1 MGISL
6 REIIPDERWQ
16 HAVATASGGEAVRLT
31 LPAGVNIILC
41 DLAPLHVGEV
51 RSTGTYRVVVILQ
64 DISAETEGRRN
75 RLDAVVSAA
84 EGLRT
89 PVITI
94 ANYAELLLN
103 EEVGT
108 VPSGQRRYLSRIRA
122 DAERL
127 LEMTDRL
134 IQAGGAGGG
143 WSQPERQWVDIN
155 KLIEGTVI
163 GSQSQ
168 LDGRGIVVELDLA
181 EDLPAVQA
189 DPDGLRRVMSNLL
202 SNASLA
208 SQKGA
213 VIRVQSAESSQFAPG
228 SSQPALNGNGFVV
241 VSVRDSGG
249 GLSDDALDRAF
260 DQQRPSQTPQ
270 GLGGSGADLA
280 LVKTLIE
287 EHGGHLW
294 VESEKGAG
302 TTFSFVL
309 PINDAKD
316 HSERRIGAI
325 V

>member
-1 MGISL
+1 MV
-6 REIIPDERWQ
+6 E
-16 HAVATASGGEAVRLT
+16 V
-31 LPAGVNIILC
+31 
-41 DLAPLHVGEV
+41 DLA
-51 RSTGTYRVVVILQ
+51 
-64 DISAETEGRRN
+64 A
-75 RLDAVVSAA
+75 
-84 EGLRT
+84 
-89 PVITI
+89 
-94 ANYAELLLN
+94 
-103 EEVGT
+103 
-108 VPSGQRRYLSRIRA
+108 
-122 DAERL
+122 
-127 LEMTDRL
+127 
-134 IQAGGAGGG
+134 
-143 WSQPERQWVDIN
+143 
-155 KLIEGTVI
+155 
-163 GSQSQ
+163 
-168 LDGRGIVVELDLA
+168 
-181 EDLPAVQA
+181 DLPAVQA
-189 DPDGLRRVMSNLL
+189 DPEALRRVMSNLL